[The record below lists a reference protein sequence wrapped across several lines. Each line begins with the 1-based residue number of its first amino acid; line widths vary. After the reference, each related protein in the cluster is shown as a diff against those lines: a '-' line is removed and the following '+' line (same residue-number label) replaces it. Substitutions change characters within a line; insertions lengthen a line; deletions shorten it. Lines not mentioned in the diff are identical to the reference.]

1 MQKIKKTEFKEK
13 YPTFHKCLR
22 ARHNGP
28 MKYYTILESE
38 TKDLNGN
45 VTEPIVYAL
54 RSDGTLIE
62 FVRFGNHCIM
72 ELITNPRL
80 IAIALNTSKKSRIP
94 KSLKPKKEDVAQA
107 SNEGHEKDEI
117 NIDGFRALI
126 IAAIYHNIIPVI
138 KQSKGGDKFSEVTIY
153 DIGRRISNLPSGIAT
168 TIQRYIESAP
178 NKEELLL
185 ELAKFNISI
194 LLYKYV
200 VCKNKLWYFPE
211 AIRDQLLS
219 IQKVNPAWKPNET
232 LDKFRSAKAKLR
244 NIYDNNSNSIERA

>member
-1 MQKIKKTEFKEK
+1 MNKITKSLFKEK
-13 YPTFHKCLR
+13 YPTFHKCLK

-45 VTEPIVYAL
+45 VAEPIVYAL

-72 ELITNPRL
+72 ELITDPRL
-80 IAIALNTSKKSRIP
+80 IAIALNVSKKTKIP
-94 KSLKPKKEDVAQA
+94 KSLKLKKEDIEPAPNVEHKK
-107 SNEGHEKDEI
+107 NDL

-126 IAAIYHNIIPVI
+126 IAAIYHKIIPVI

-153 DIGRRISNLPSGIAT
+153 DIGRRMSNLPSGIVT
-168 TIQRYIESAP
+168 SIQRYIETVP
-178 NKEELLL
+178 NKEELLV
-185 ELAKFNISI
+185 ELAEINISV
-194 LLYKYV
+194 LLYRYV

-211 AIRDQLLS
+211 AIIEQVLS
-219 IQKVNPAWKPNET
+219 IQKIDPAWNLNET
-232 LDKFRSAKAKLR
+232 LGKLRGFKNKLR
-244 NIYDNNSNSIERA
+244 NVFDMNPNPIKRA